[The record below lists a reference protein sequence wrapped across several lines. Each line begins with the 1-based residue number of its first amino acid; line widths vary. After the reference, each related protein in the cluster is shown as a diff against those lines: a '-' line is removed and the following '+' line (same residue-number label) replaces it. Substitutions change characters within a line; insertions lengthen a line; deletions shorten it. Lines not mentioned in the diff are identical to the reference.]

1 MNSARAILAFASA
14 DISDDDADHCGT
26 VTNYC
31 AVDAN
36 QPIARRSS
44 LGSATSVRADRLID
58 AWIVG
63 GGVVPQAFKYGCPQR
78 QRWRQ
83 LQSVSD
89 QNQSVSKRFLGSQL

>member
-63 GGVVPQAFKYGCPQR
+63 GGRGAASFQVRMSATPALAPAP
-78 QRWRQ
+78 
-83 LQSVSD
+83 VS
-89 QNQSVSKRFLGSQL
+89 Q